1 MAGWWFQPTPL
12 KNDGVKVSWD
22 DDIPNWMESHKI
34 PWLKSAPTRII
45 RLIFVY
51 CFGRTSPAH
60 QANHYDILA
69 TIRADKNMNHQQ
81 HQKWMGFPNIFKPLF
96 TAFLSM
102 SLVFLYI
109 LGSPLSLFNQLGVI
123 VSEVL
128 KYVKN
133 VTESFQIDRNFDLFY
148 IYIYYVSVK

>member
-1 MAGWWFQPTPL
+1 MGISWLAGGFNQPLWKMMEWKSVGMMTFPTEW
-12 KNDGVKVSWD
+12 KVIKFHGS
-22 DDIPNWMESHKI
+22 K
-34 PWLKSAPTRII
+34 APTRII
-45 RLIFVY
+45 HLIFVD
-51 CFGRTSPAH
+51 CFGITSPAH
-60 QANHYDILA
+60 QENYDILA

-96 TAFLSM
+96 TAFLSI
-102 SLVFLYI
+102 LYI

-133 VTESFQIDRNFDLFY
+133 VTESFQIDRNFDLL
-148 IYIYYVSVK
+148 YIYYVSVK